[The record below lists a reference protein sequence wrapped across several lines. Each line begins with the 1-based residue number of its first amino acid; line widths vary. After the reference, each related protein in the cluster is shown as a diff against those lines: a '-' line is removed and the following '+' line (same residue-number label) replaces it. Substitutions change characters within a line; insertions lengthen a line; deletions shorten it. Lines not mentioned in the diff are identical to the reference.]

1 MGRLQ
6 GIFCLKLKAEAGQL
20 LKGVDMFMKTKI
32 ILLSGLMVIVGP
44 FSVFASPEK
53 VEESSV
59 EHNWERM
66 DTEYEI
72 VPVDT
77 HTYTVWRNFI
87 RKTRKCDI
95 SHRIK
100 TDVWYCDLHHH
111 TRSSSSIDEIIHSEE
126 HSH

>member
-1 MGRLQ
+1 
-6 GIFCLKLKAEAGQL
+6 
-20 LKGVDMFMKTKI
+20 MKTKV
-32 ILLSGLMVIVGP
+32 ILLLVLMGIMGSMP
-44 FSVFASPEK
+44 VFASPEK
-53 VEESSV
+53 VEESTE

-66 DTEYEI
+66 DTEYEV

-87 RKTRKCDI
+87 RHTRKCDI

-111 TRSSSSIDEIIHSEE
+111 TRSSSTIEEIIHSEK